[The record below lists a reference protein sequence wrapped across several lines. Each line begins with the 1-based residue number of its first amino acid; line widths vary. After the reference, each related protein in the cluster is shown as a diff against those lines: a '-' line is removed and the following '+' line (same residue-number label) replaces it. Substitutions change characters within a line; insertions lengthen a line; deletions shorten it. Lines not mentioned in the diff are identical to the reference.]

1 MNESKFKIWL
11 KATGE
16 KLKENVGPIIGWII
30 PGLIIGGSMTALRDS
45 RRISKLEKRLGT
57 HIKVNNDNVDAFNDF
72 ADETSKKIE
81 ELTRQNA
88 ILLEKA
94 LKETEGKAA

>member
-16 KLKENVGPIIGWII
+16 KLKENIGPIVAMII
-30 PGLIIGGSMTALRDS
+30 PGLIIGGSVTALHDS

-57 HIKVNNDNVDAFNDF
+57 HIKVNNDNVDVFNEF
-72 ADETSKKIE
+72 ADETNKKIE
-81 ELTRQNA
+81 ELTRQNN